1 MKKFKRLLAGL
12 LAAMLLAVT
21 VAPTAALAAD
31 TAASAPAS
39 SVTVTPGPSASEEP
53 ADKPEPSESPA
64 PSKEPEE
71 SPAPSATPEGSP
83 SPTETPEQT
92 PAPSAE
98 PEGTPGPGAT
108 PEPSE
113 SPAPSEEPEETP
125 EPGEEPAPTEAP
137 APTEPVEIVE
147 MTGVL
152 EAQVG
157 DTVTFSVKTSR
168 EEGVSYQWQRLYTP
182 PVEEPEAIYPYG
194 EGESTDYYF
203 PIEGMTEAE
212 VLAEN
217 PDAVWPGIEIYY
229 AELEKL
235 AQTPRR
241 MSAGSALPEIHIE
254 NGTHNYVL
262 EPEEDEAAPETGR
275 WEAIAG
281 ETAADFE
288 HTVTQEDEYTSYR
301 CVVTVEQ
308 PEETPAL
315 TEEPAPT
322 AAPEQKEEAQ
332 PEEEA
337 APAEEEPE
345 AAEEEP
351 EAAEEA
357 EPEQAEPA
365 RLVSDSMYVELP
377 QPAAQAQR
385 FAAPAP
391 KAAPAVAL
399 SEDGQW
405 LTGMTS
411 DMEYITA
418 ETYAAQGGEAA
429 GNAWWTRL
437 SGGARADGT
446 KYVVTTLTDGKME
459 VLSAWYGR
467 TVYVRYQ
474 GQSGMGT
481 AIEIPAYTDP
491 SCQSG
496 QSFLY
501 KKAIKVFNAWVA
513 DTGASFYATYLQV
526 AVPNG
531 NTPDG
536 GHITIDRATIDSFNR
551 QPKNYLTNA
560 EGDYIYDAV
569 IIGAATNDEP
579 DLSGA
584 AAWVLADYID
594 QGYGF
599 LIGHDM
605 IYGYGGVAADPDYTP
620 DPNST
625 VTPYYKLNTLENGHY
640 NMAWLM
646 GRNEH
651 YSAADPYSAAS
662 MILCGGDYRDKSTLY
677 GDNSGRSLL
686 EIRKSGDGDPLTSW
700 AARTPTNYPYSAGS
714 TPFSV
719 GGQIVGTP
727 THSNQQVAYGTIWV
741 NYASNGLT
749 SMGAGR
755 LITDTKADGLVGT
768 NNFYLTTNGNL
779 AMSQIGHTKGNKDI
793 VRIDECYIL
802 ANTLFYISQRQQCQV
817 CQSQQSDNSTIH
829 IVKKIRTAEELANL
843 ANPDLWFTYP
853 LDGCYMLVNDI
864 QLPADWQPIEGF
876 DGHFDADGHSV
887 TFSADLPEEN
897 RRVFASTGDGWALGE
912 DKAQGV
918 DAVYDGD
925 AKTTGVARVVG
936 YLSALLGDA
945 DSWQGYR
952 VEIDGTDG
960 VTYSCIT
967 NRDGKYVISNL
978 PVTGVMEAHVYDAA
992 GRELTELGTLAV
1004 TIPDGSGMV
1013 TPEGRSQDFWLS
1025 AETTAIYPLE
1035 YTALPPQPVTRW
1047 VGQSGD
1053 FTATI
1058 LTSEAYP
1065 EDKIV
1070 WQYNDGSGWKDLE
1083 GSGVE
1088 YSVEYLGQVDTGD
1101 AMTTG
1106 TQTRLV
1112 LENLPLSLDGVEVRI
1127 RYEGNR
1133 VKEMASGS
1141 AAATV
1146 RKPELSLTM
1155 TGGQTV
1161 YVSPQAADGTKLDYA
1176 VPASTW
1182 PDLFGKEYPD
1192 GYKEK
1197 NNGNN
1202 QASYT
1207 SEILYLP
1214 ELDERSTPELTWY
1227 YRSGNNTVTETPFG
1241 SCRYNAQSGEW
1252 ETTLEYATLKRLHP
1266 ELQFTIETSQ
1276 PVPCTE
1282 DGTPDPEGEWRKI
1295 TSTLL
1300 VDGADTSMDVG
1311 NTHFFFRCAAENEYG
1326 SGKSLYRGK
1335 ANSPDADL
1343 TVSYTLDIL
1352 PNQGKAV
1359 YGNGQ
1364 AAWTFPDLEVIAP
1377 NGLRT
1382 AILTFFEPGHS
1393 TKNDIV
1399 VRGGNPYGIEI
1410 SYDANDYVIF
1420 KSASGDL
1427 IPQEDWQAF
1436 FREYISFVTFD
1447 PKDANVDDIS
1457 WYIAEEDEAEKFCLM
1472 LFDGTTNGWT
1482 GSGEKNAPIG
1492 TWPYGPSSWNGQ
1504 NETVSY
1510 KGLTGGAQLAATLT
1524 SSSSWKSP
1532 SYNWEGGTANYY
1544 NIRGWNMVLTK
1555 SFDAT
1560 AYTKLYLDAAVSS
1573 PSSNGITNAIAL
1585 ATNTGTV
1592 TISGP
1597 QGGRTPTT
1605 TNGLKMYDISAVAG
1619 TATLKLTSTAAT
1631 GYALQGHREP
1641 VNVNLI
1647 GVTETVKLIVN
1658 SAYALANN
1666 FERTD
1671 KSAIRYSEIYA
1682 NNAKIDAAVTLT
1694 PDPEKVYDGQPS
1706 KAVLTVTAGSEAQK
1720 AEIMAGSVLVYSK
1733 DGQPVEECIDQG
1745 TYTATASFSAA
1756 VLEKYDLAGVDAQGN
1771 VTATI
1776 KINPRPLHLQGKY
1789 LDDPDDPANIKTYDG
1804 TTEATVANVKIS
1816 NIVPGDPVGLDK
1828 DRFAGVYATA
1838 NAGETLN
1845 PDGTVQED
1853 RYAKLTENPIT
1864 RTEDIRLVN
1873 DPEGN
1878 YYIASE
1884 DYSGAIYR
1892 RPISAFVGNFTS
1904 VYGEDPALDPQTAD
1918 EYSAAEGGD
1927 GYDLGISALVAGD
1940 TLTIN
1945 PARSGFVLPPV
1956 DAGSD
1961 AGVYEVGYEGL
1972 TEANYPV
1979 LSNYIVWYQP
1989 GTLTIGPRPLIISAG
2004 EYTKVY
2010 GDPMPEFEPVYDG
2023 LAAGDTPE
2031 DLAGEPVFACDAG
2044 EKSPVGSYEVTVSG
2058 ITCPENGNG
2067 AYNYTIYFRP
2077 GTLEI
2082 TRRPIIITPDGP
2094 GTEPEDPVEVD
2105 QVANVTVEKSV
2116 DKDVLAVGESA
2127 AYTILVTNT
2136 GTVELTNL
2144 PVQDSHD
2151 GAGAISAAGG
2161 QGYTYDGDGTFTIQ
2175 RLPVGKSVAIT
2186 YTYTAV
2192 EADAG
2197 KTLTNV
2203 AVAKVPGANP
2213 EDPDNPGQGIDP
2225 EKPIDPDKEVPSEPV
2240 EVPVDPDKEPEP
2252 APQPETG
2259 RSIKLTKTPDLAFAK
2274 PGDTITYTVVVTND
2288 GAEDLADVT
2297 VRDKPTNFAGEPQP
2311 VPGAGYTVAAD
2322 GSCSIGSLPVGASVT
2337 LSYTYQVQEA
2347 DAGRNLRNVMIG
2359 TIPGTNPPD
2368 PADPDNGV
2376 DPEKPIDPDKDVPSN
2391 EAVVPVDP
2399 AGGVAADPQWKVY
2412 GDEDPELTYTLP
2424 EELVNPEDIWGELER
2439 VPGEEVG
2446 SYVILQGTLTSENYD
2461 ITYIPN
2467 YLVIV
2472 PAPLTIRADDKARP
2486 YGQENPPLTVSY
2498 SGFKFD
2504 DGPEDLDGELSVGC
2518 PADAASEPGRYPIT
2532 ASGLFSR
2539 NYTITWLP
2547 GTLTV
2552 WDRLVGV
2559 IEVDRPGSDAVY
2571 GPGEVWKEYPQ
2582 TGDELMERTWA
2593 ADDADAAPLL
2603 VLQDGQLYLRKSQ
2616 QEVKTEAR
2624 TEKKVYENLTE
2635 REVPASLQIE
2645 ENGQLLELPLEI
2657 AAFDDTPGKLTAQGT
2672 IDHGYLTAEPAAP
2685 AEKDIT
2691 YTDPDTGLAQTI
2703 RGRLTA
2709 TEQTEPW
2716 AWRQVELPIRYYGD
2730 ESYEIFQLDDT
2741 YIPYDTDAPYWH
2753 GTDELVLDH
2762 LALDRD
2768 SYRLIGS
2775 EWTSGWVLD
2784 EDGRAVR
2791 HGVLY
2796 AEVWCAKWVST
2807 YEAQTDIP
2815 LYRATA
2821 VYSLTGDELIV
2832 AQYAPLPLAVV
2843 VAMASVGVLL
2853 LAGLVIVILLLF
2865 AHRKKKGE
2873 EDNAGYN
2880 PLDQG

>member
-53 ADKPEPSESPA
+53 AEGP
-64 PSKEPEE
+64 EPEE

-83 SPTETPEQT
+83 APTETPEQT

-98 PEGTPGPGAT
+98 PEGTPAPSAT

-125 EPGEEPAPTEAP
+125 EPGEEPAPTETPAP
-137 APTEPVEIVE
+137 AETVEIVE

-157 DTVTFSVKTSR
+157 DTVTFSVKTSG

-262 EPEEDEAAPETGR
+262 EPEEDETAPDVGT
-275 WEAIAG
+275 WEPIAG
-281 ETAADFE
+281 ETASTYVHE
-288 HTVTQEDEYTSYR
+288 VTEDDQFSSYR

-308 PEETPAL
+308 PEETPAP
-315 TEEPAPT
+315 TEEPAPA
-322 AAPEQKEEAQ
+322 AAPEQKEEAQAAEQ

-337 APAEEEPE
+337 APAEEETE
-345 AAEEEP
+345 TAEEEP

-357 EPEQAEPA
+357 EPEQAEPT
-365 RLVSDSMYVELP
+365 RLISDSMYVELP

-385 FAAPAP
+385 YAAPAP

-405 LTGMTS
+405 LTGVTS

-429 GNAWWTRL
+429 GNAWWTKL
-437 SGGARADGT
+437 NGGARADGS
-446 KYVVTTLTDGKME
+446 KYSPTGLTDGKME

-491 SCQSG
+491 SYQSG

-501 KKAIKVFNAWVA
+501 KNAIKVLNAWVP
-513 DTGASFYATYLQV
+513 DTGGSFYSAYLNV
-526 AVPNG
+526 VLPG
-531 NTPDG
+531 GDTPHG
-536 GHITIDRATIDSFNR
+536 GHITIDTIPITTFNSNS
-551 QPKNYLTNA
+551 KAMLTNA

-605 IYGYGGVAADPDYTP
+605 IYGYGGVAADPDYVP
-620 DPNST
+620 DPTST

-651 YSAADPYSAAS
+651 YSVADPYSAAS

-677 GDNSGRSLL
+677 GDNSGVSLL
-686 EIRKSGDGDPLTSW
+686 EIRKSGDGDPLTSF
-700 AARTPTNYPYSAGS
+700 AARTPTNYPYSAGFDG
-714 TPFSV
+714 TPYNV
-719 GGQIVGTP
+719 GDQIVGTP
-727 THSNQQVAYGTIWV
+727 THTNQQIAYGTIWID
-741 NYASNGLT
+741 YASNGLT

-755 LITDTKADGLVGT
+755 LIVDTKADGLVGT

-793 VRIDECYIL
+793 VKIDECYIL

-817 CQSQQSDNSTIH
+817 CQSRQGGNDTIE
-829 IVKKIRTAEELANL
+829 IVRKIRSAEELANL

-864 QLPADWQPIEGF
+864 TLPADWQPIEGF
-876 DGHFDADGHSV
+876 DGHFDADGHSIR
-887 TFSADLPEEN
+887 FAADLPEEN
-897 RRVFASTGDGWALGE
+897 RRVFAAAGDGWNLGE
-912 DKAQGV
+912 DKTQGI

-925 AKTTGVARVVG
+925 TKTTGVARVVG

-960 VTYSCIT
+960 VTYSCTT

-978 PVTGVMEAHVYDAA
+978 PVTGVMEAHVYDVA

-1214 ELDERSTPELTWY
+1214 ELDERSTPALTWY

-1241 SCRYNAQSGEW
+1241 SCRYNAQNGEW

-1266 ELQFTIETSQ
+1266 ELQFTVTTSQ
-1276 PVPCTE
+1276 PVLCTE

-1311 NTHFFFRCAAENEYG
+1311 NTHFFFRCVAENEYG
-1326 SGKSLYRGK
+1326 SGKSLYTGK

-1682 NNAKIDAAVTLT
+1682 NNAKIDATVTLT

-1733 DGQPVEECIDQG
+1733 DGQPAEECIDQG

-1756 VLEKYDLAGVDAQGN
+1756 VLEKYDLSGVDAQGN
-1771 VTATI
+1771 VSTTI
-1776 KINPRPLHLQGKY
+1776 KITPRPLYLQGKY
-1789 LDDPDDPANIKTYDG
+1789 LDDPANPANIKTYDG
-1804 TTEATVANVKIS
+1804 TTEATISNIKIS
-1816 NIVPGDPVGLDK
+1816 NIVPGDKVTVDK
-1828 DRFAGVYATA
+1828 ARYAGVYSTA

-1845 PDGTVQED
+1845 PDGTVQDD
-1853 RYAKLTENPIT
+1853 RYTKLAENPIT
-1864 RTEDIRLVN
+1864 RTEEIRLIN

-1878 YYIASE
+1878 YFVAAE
-1884 DYSGAIYR
+1884 EYSGAIYR
-1892 RPISAFVGNFTS
+1892 RPISAFVGNFSS
-1904 VYGEDPALDPQTAD
+1904 VYGDEPTLDPKTA
-1918 EYSAAEGGD
+1918 ETYSAAEGGD
-1927 GYDLGISALVAGD
+1927 EFDLGISALVASD
-1940 TLTIN
+1940 TLTID
-1945 PARSGFVLPPV
+1945 PAKSGFVLPKV
-1956 DAGSD
+1956 DASSN

-2010 GDPMPEFEPVYDG
+2010 GDPLPDFEPVYDG
-2023 LAAGDTPE
+2023 LAAGDTPA
-2031 DLAGEPVFACDAG
+2031 DLEGEPIFECSADD
-2044 EKSPVGSYEVTVSG
+2044 KSPVGSYEVTVSG
-2058 ITCPENGNG
+2058 LTCPENENG
-2067 AYNYTIYFRP
+2067 AYNYTIYYRP

-2082 TRRPIIITPDGP
+2082 TKRPIIITPDP
-2094 GTEPEDPVEVD
+2094 GEEPEEPVVVDP
-2105 QVANVTVEKSV
+2105 VANVTVEKRV
-2116 DKDVLAVGESA
+2116 DKDVLAVGETA
-2127 AYTILVTNT
+2127 TYTIVVTNT

-2144 PVQDSHD
+2144 PVEDNHD
-2151 GAGAISAAGG
+2151 GAGEISAAAGH
-2161 QGYTYDGDGTFTIQ
+2161 GYTYDGDGTFTVV
-2175 RLPVGKSVAIT
+2175 RLPAGKSVTIT
-2186 YTYTAV
+2186 YTYTALD
-2192 EADAG
+2192 ADAG
-2197 KTLTNV
+2197 KTLTNI
-2203 AVAKVPGANP
+2203 AVAKVPGTNP
-2213 EDPDNPGQGIDP
+2213 EDPNFPGQGIDP
-2225 EKPIDPDKEVPSEPV
+2225 DKPIDPDKEVPSEPV

-2252 APQPETG
+2252 TPQPEDG

-2288 GAEDLADVT
+2288 GDEDLTNVV
-2297 VRDKPTNFAGEPQP
+2297 VRDKPQNFAGELEA
-2311 VPGAGYTVAAD
+2311 VPGTGYTVANGVCTID
-2322 GSCSIGSLPVGASVT
+2322 SLPVGGSVT
-2337 LSYTYQVQEA
+2337 LFFTYLVQEA
-2347 DAGRNLRNVMIG
+2347 DAGRNLRNVVIG

-2368 PADPDNGV
+2368 PADPDNGI
-2376 DPEKPIDPDKDVPSN
+2376 DPEKPLDPDKDVPSN
-2391 EAVVPVDP
+2391 EAIVPVDP

-2424 EELVNPEDIWGELER
+2424 EELVNPGDIWGELER

-2446 SYVILQGTLTSENYD
+2446 SYIIMQGTLQSENYD

-2472 PAPLTIRADDKARP
+2472 PAPLVICAEDKERP
-2486 YGQENPPLTVSY
+2486 YGEPNPDFTVVY

-2504 DGPEDLDGELSVGC
+2504 DGPEVLTGELSFGC
-2518 PADAASEPGRYPIT
+2518 PADKESDPGKYPIT
-2532 ASGLFSR
+2532 AWGLSNR
-2539 NYTITWLP
+2539 NYSITWLP
-2547 GTLTV
+2547 GVLTIK
-2552 WDRLVGV
+2552 DRLIGV
-2559 IEVDRPGSDAVY
+2559 IEVERPSSSSSFGTGGID
-2571 GPGEVWKEYPQ
+2571 KEYPQ
-2582 TGDELMERTWA
+2582 TGDGDGTVVKTWA
-2593 ADDADAAPLL
+2593 ADADDAAPLL
-2603 VLQDGQLYLRKSQ
+2603 VQEDGQLYLRKSTK
-2616 QEVKTEAR
+2616 EVELSEETVTE
-2624 TEKKVYENLTE
+2624 EKAYDDLTE
-2635 REVPASLQIE
+2635 QAVPESITVTRDGVELEMQLASVDYA
-2645 ENGQLLELPLEI
+2645 P
-2657 AAFDDTPGKLTAQGT
+2657 TPGTLTAEGT
-2672 IDHGYLTAEPAAP
+2672 LDHGYLIDAP
-2685 AEKDIT
+2685 SAPEAKDIT
-2691 YTDPDTGLAQTI
+2691 FTDPDTGLTQTV
-2703 RGRLTA
+2703 RGQLVS
-2709 TEQTEPW
+2709 TEQTEPF
-2716 AWRQVELPIRYYGD
+2716 AWRAVEFPIRYYGD

-2741 YIPYDTDAPYWH
+2741 YIAYDTAAPQWQGLDA
-2753 GTDELVLDH
+2753 LVLEH
-2762 LALDRD
+2762 VELPAEN
-2768 SYRLIGS
+2768 YRLTGS

-2796 AEVWCAKWVST
+2796 GEMYAARWVST
-2807 YEAQTDIP
+2807 YTAETEIP
-2815 LYRATA
+2815 LYSATA
-2821 VYSLTGDELIV
+2821 IYTAAIESGVLIV
-2832 AQYAPLPLAVV
+2832 ADYAPISMVTVLVV
-2843 VAMASVGVLL
+2843 ASVGVLL
-2853 LAGLVIVILLLF
+2853 LALAVIVFLLLLK
-2865 AHRKKKGE
+2865 RKRKGE
-2873 EDNAGYN
+2873 EDNGEHN
-2880 PLDQG
+2880 PVYQG

>member
-1 MKKFKRLLAGL
+1 MKRARRLLAGL
-12 LAAMLLAVT
+12 LAAMLLT
-21 VAPTAALAAD
+21 TILAPTALA
-31 TAASAPAS
+31 TSNGTS
-39 SVTVTPGPSASEEP
+39 ISM
-53 ADKPEPSESPA
+53 
-64 PSKEPEE
+64 
-71 SPAPSATPEGSP
+71 
-83 SPTETPEQT
+83 PT
-92 PAPSAE
+92 
-98 PEGTPGPGAT
+98 
-108 PEPSE
+108 
-113 SPAPSEEPEETP
+113 EEPEPT
-125 EPGEEPAPTEAP
+125 EEPAPTEEPEPTQEPNASPEPEASASP
-137 APTEPVEIVE
+137 APTETPEASAAPEPSASPEPEETPAPTETPEPTETPVPTEEPEPTGTPTPTEEPASVEIVE
-147 MTGVL
+147 MTGVV
-152 EAQVG
+152 EAEVG
-157 DTVTFSVKTSR
+157 DTVTFSVETNSEK
-168 EEGVSYQWQRLYTP
+168 GVRYQWQRLYTP
-182 PVEEPEAIYPYG
+182 PVEEPEALYPYG

-212 VLAEN
+212 VLAQN

-235 AQTPRR
+235 AQTPGL
-241 MSAGSALPEIHIE
+241 MSRSSAQPEIHIE

-262 EPEEDEAAPETGR
+262 EPEEDETAPDVGE
-275 WEAIAG
+275 WEPIAG
-281 ETAADFE
+281 ETASTYE
-288 HTVTQEDEYTSYR
+288 HTVTEEDEYASYR
-301 CVVTVEQ
+301 CVVTVEPQ
-308 PEETPAL
+308 EAAPEETPTP
-315 TEEPAPT
+315 TETPEAT

-332 PEEEA
+332 
-337 APAEEEPE
+337 
-345 AAEEEP
+345 AAEQP
-351 EAAEEA
+351 ETVE
-357 EPEQAEPA
+357 
-365 RLVSDSMYVELP
+365 LISDSMYVQLP
-377 QPAAQAQR
+377 AQGGQVQL

-405 LTGMTS
+405 LTGVTS

-429 GNAWWTRL
+429 NNAWWTKL

-446 KYVVTTLTDGKME
+446 KYSATPLTDGKME

-474 GQSGMGT
+474 GQSGQGT

-491 SCQSG
+491 SYQSG

-501 KKAIKVFNAWVA
+501 KKAIKVFNAWVP
-513 DTGASFYATYLQV
+513 DTGASFYATYLHT
-526 AVPNG
+526 AIPNG

-536 GHITIDRATIDSFNR
+536 GHITVVHYPIDTFNKVPR
-551 QPKNYLTNA
+551 SYLTNA

-584 AAWVLADYID
+584 AAWALADYID

-605 IYGYGGVAADPDYTP
+605 IYGYGGVAADPDYVP

-677 GDNSGRSLL
+677 GDNSGTSLL
-686 EIRKSGDGDPLTSW
+686 EIRKSGEGDPLTSF
-700 AARTPTNYPYSAGS
+700 AARTPTNYPYSAGYDGVPY
-714 TPFSV
+714 TV
-719 GGQIVGTP
+719 GDQVVGTP
-727 THSNQQVAYGTIWV
+727 THTNQQVAYGTIWI

-755 LITDTKADGLVGT
+755 LIVDTKADGLVGT

-779 AMSQIGHTKGNKDI
+779 AMSQIGHTRGNKDI
-793 VRIDECYIL
+793 VKIDECYIL

-817 CQSQQSDNSTIH
+817 CQSQQGGNDNIE
-829 IVKKIRTAEELANL
+829 IVRKIRSAEELANL

-864 QLPADWQPIEGF
+864 KLPADWQPIEGF
-876 DGHFDADGHSV
+876 NGHFDADGHNI
-887 TFSADLPEEN
+887 TFSSDLPEEN
-897 RRVFASTGDGWALGE
+897 RRVFASTGDGWNLGE
-912 DKAQGV
+912 DKTQGI
-918 DAVYDGD
+918 DEVYDGD
-925 AKTTGVARVVG
+925 TKTTGVARVVG

-1214 ELDERSTPELTWY
+1214 ELDERSTPALTWY

-1241 SCRYNAQSGEW
+1241 SCRYNAQNGEW

-1266 ELQFTIETSQ
+1266 ELQFTVTTSQ
-1276 PVPCTE
+1276 PVLCTE

-1311 NTHFFFRCAAENEYG
+1311 NTHFFFRCVAENEYG
-1326 SGKSLYRGK
+1326 SGKSLYTGK

-1585 ATNTGTV
+1585 ATNIGTV

-1682 NNAKIDAAVTLT
+1682 NNAKIDATVTLT

-1733 DGQPVEECIDQG
+1733 DGQPAEECIDQG

-1756 VLEKYDLAGVDAQGN
+1756 VLEKYDLSGVDAQGN
-1771 VTATI
+1771 VSTTI
-1776 KINPRPLHLQGKY
+1776 KITPRPLYLQGKY
-1789 LDDPDDPANIKTYDG
+1789 LDDPANPANIKTYDG
-1804 TTEATVANVKIS
+1804 TTEATISNIKIS
-1816 NIVPGDPVGLDK
+1816 NIVPGDKVTVDK
-1828 DRFAGVYATA
+1828 ARYAGVYSTA

-1845 PDGTVQED
+1845 PDGTVQDD
-1853 RYAKLTENPIT
+1853 RYTKLAENPIT
-1864 RTEDIRLVN
+1864 RTEEIRLIN

-1878 YYIASE
+1878 YFVAAE
-1884 DYSGAIYR
+1884 EYSGAIYR
-1892 RPISAFVGNFTS
+1892 RPISAFVGNFSS
-1904 VYGEDPALDPQTAD
+1904 VYGDEPTLDPKTA
-1918 EYSAAEGGD
+1918 ETYSAAEGGD
-1927 GYDLGISALVAGD
+1927 EFDLGISALVASD
-1940 TLTIN
+1940 TLTID
-1945 PARSGFVLPPV
+1945 PAKSGFVLPKV
-1956 DAGSD
+1956 DASSN

-2010 GDPMPEFEPVYDG
+2010 GDPLPDFEPVYDG
-2023 LAAGDTPE
+2023 LAAGDTPA
-2031 DLAGEPVFACDAG
+2031 DLEGEPIFECSADD
-2044 EKSPVGSYEVTVSG
+2044 KSPVGSYEVTVSG
-2058 ITCPENGNG
+2058 LTCPENENG
-2067 AYNYTIYFRP
+2067 AYNYTIYYRP

-2082 TRRPIIITPDGP
+2082 TKRPIIITPDP
-2094 GTEPEDPVEVD
+2094 GEEPEEPVVVDP
-2105 QVANVTVEKSV
+2105 VANVTVEKRV
-2116 DKDVLAVGESA
+2116 DKDVLAVGETA
-2127 AYTILVTNT
+2127 TYTIVVTNT

-2144 PVQDSHD
+2144 PVEDNHD
-2151 GAGAISAAGG
+2151 GAGEISAAAGH
-2161 QGYTYDGDGTFTIQ
+2161 GYTYDGDGTFTVV
-2175 RLPVGKSVAIT
+2175 RLPAGKSVTIT
-2186 YTYTAV
+2186 YTYTALD
-2192 EADAG
+2192 ADAG
-2197 KTLTNV
+2197 KTLTNI
-2203 AVAKVPGANP
+2203 AVAKVPGTNP
-2213 EDPDNPGQGIDP
+2213 EDPNFPGQGIDP
-2225 EKPIDPDKEVPSEPV
+2225 DKPIDPDKEVPSEPV

-2252 APQPETG
+2252 TPQPEDG

-2288 GAEDLADVT
+2288 GDEDLTNVV
-2297 VRDKPTNFAGEPQP
+2297 VRDKPQNFAGELEA
-2311 VPGAGYTVAAD
+2311 VPGTGYTVANGVCTID
-2322 GSCSIGSLPVGASVT
+2322 SLPVGGSVT
-2337 LSYTYQVQEA
+2337 LFFTYLVQEA
-2347 DAGRNLRNVMIG
+2347 DAGRNLRNVVIG

-2368 PADPDNGV
+2368 PADPDNGI
-2376 DPEKPIDPDKDVPSN
+2376 DPEKPLDPDKDVPSN
-2391 EAVVPVDP
+2391 EAIVPVDP

-2424 EELVNPEDIWGELER
+2424 EELVNPGDIWGELER

-2446 SYVILQGTLTSENYD
+2446 SYIIMQGTLQSENYD

-2472 PAPLTIRADDKARP
+2472 PAPLVICAEDKERP
-2486 YGQENPPLTVSY
+2486 YGEPNPDFTVVY

-2504 DGPEDLDGELSVGC
+2504 DGPEVLTGELSFGC
-2518 PADAASEPGRYPIT
+2518 PADKESDPGKYPIT
-2532 ASGLFSR
+2532 AWGLSNR
-2539 NYTITWLP
+2539 NYSITWLP
-2547 GTLTV
+2547 GVLTIK
-2552 WDRLVGV
+2552 DRLIGV
-2559 IEVDRPGSDAVY
+2559 IEVERPSSSSSFGTGGID
-2571 GPGEVWKEYPQ
+2571 KEYPQ
-2582 TGDELMERTWA
+2582 TGDGDGTVVKTWA
-2593 ADDADAAPLL
+2593 ADADDAAPLL
-2603 VLQDGQLYLRKSQ
+2603 VQEDGQLYLRKSTK
-2616 QEVKTEAR
+2616 EVELSEETVTE
-2624 TEKKVYENLTE
+2624 EKAYDDLTE
-2635 REVPASLQIE
+2635 QAVPESITVTRDGVELEMQLASVDYA
-2645 ENGQLLELPLEI
+2645 P
-2657 AAFDDTPGKLTAQGT
+2657 TPGTLTAEGT
-2672 IDHGYLTAEPAAP
+2672 LDHGYLIDAP
-2685 AEKDIT
+2685 SAPEAKDIT
-2691 YTDPDTGLAQTI
+2691 FTDPDTGLTQTV
-2703 RGRLTA
+2703 RGQLVS
-2709 TEQTEPW
+2709 TEQTEPF
-2716 AWRQVELPIRYYGD
+2716 AWRAVEFPIRYYGD

-2741 YIPYDTDAPYWH
+2741 YIAYDTAAPQWQGLDA
-2753 GTDELVLDH
+2753 LVLEH
-2762 LALDRD
+2762 VELPAEN
-2768 SYRLIGS
+2768 YRLTGS

-2796 AEVWCAKWVST
+2796 GEMYAARWVST
-2807 YEAQTDIP
+2807 YTAETEIP
-2815 LYRATA
+2815 LYSATA
-2821 VYSLTGDELIV
+2821 IYTAAIESGVLIV
-2832 AQYAPLPLAVV
+2832 ADYAPISMVTVLVV
-2843 VAMASVGVLL
+2843 ASVGVLL
-2853 LAGLVIVILLLF
+2853 LALAVIVFLLLLK
-2865 AHRKKKGE
+2865 RKRKGE
-2873 EDNAGYN
+2873 EDNGEHN
-2880 PLDQG
+2880 PVYQG

>member
-1 MKKFKRLLAGL
+1 MKRARRLLAGL
-12 LAAMLLAVT
+12 LAAMLLT
-21 VAPTAALAAD
+21 TILAPTALA
-31 TAASAPAS
+31 TSNGTS
-39 SVTVTPGPSASEEP
+39 ISM
-53 ADKPEPSESPA
+53 
-64 PSKEPEE
+64 
-71 SPAPSATPEGSP
+71 
-83 SPTETPEQT
+83 PT
-92 PAPSAE
+92 
-98 PEGTPGPGAT
+98 
-108 PEPSE
+108 
-113 SPAPSEEPEETP
+113 EEPEPT
-125 EPGEEPAPTEAP
+125 EEPAPTEEPEPTQEPNASPEPEASASP
-137 APTEPVEIVE
+137 APTETPEASAAPEPSASPEPEETPAPTETPEPTETPVPTEEPEPTGTPTPTEEPASVEIVE
-147 MTGVL
+147 MTGVV
-152 EAQVG
+152 EAEVG
-157 DTVTFSVKTSR
+157 DTVTFSVETNSEK
-168 EEGVSYQWQRLYTP
+168 GVRYQWQRLYTP
-182 PVEEPEAIYPYG
+182 PVEEPEALYPYG

-212 VLAEN
+212 VLAQN

-235 AQTPRR
+235 AQTPGL
-241 MSAGSALPEIHIE
+241 MSRSSAQPEIHIE

-262 EPEEDEAAPETGR
+262 EPEEDETAPDVGE
-275 WEAIAG
+275 WEPIAG
-281 ETAADFE
+281 ETASTYE
-288 HTVTQEDEYTSYR
+288 HTVTEEDEYASYR
-301 CVVTVEQ
+301 CVVTVEPQ
-308 PEETPAL
+308 EAAPEETPTP
-315 TEEPAPT
+315 TETPEAT

-332 PEEEA
+332 
-337 APAEEEPE
+337 
-345 AAEEEP
+345 AAEQP
-351 EAAEEA
+351 ETVE
-357 EPEQAEPA
+357 
-365 RLVSDSMYVELP
+365 LISDSMYVQLP
-377 QPAAQAQR
+377 AQGGQVQL

-405 LTGMTS
+405 LTGVTS

-429 GNAWWTRL
+429 NNAWWTKL

-446 KYVVTTLTDGKME
+446 KYSATPLTDGKME

-474 GQSGMGT
+474 GQSGQGT

-491 SCQSG
+491 SYQSG

-501 KKAIKVFNAWVA
+501 KKAIKVFNAWVP
-513 DTGASFYATYLQV
+513 DTGASFYATYLHT
-526 AVPNG
+526 AIPNG

-536 GHITIDRATIDSFNR
+536 GHITVVHYPIDTFNKVPR
-551 QPKNYLTNA
+551 SYLTNA

-605 IYGYGGVAADPDYTP
+605 IYGYGGVAADPDYVP

-651 YSAADPYSAAS
+651 YSVADPYSAAS
-662 MILCGGDYRDKSTLY
+662 MILCAGDYRDKSTLY
-677 GDNSGRSLL
+677 GDNSGVSLL
-686 EIRKSGDGDPLTSW
+686 EIRKSGDGDPLTSF
-700 AARTPTNYPYSAGS
+700 AARTPTNYPYSAGYDGV
-714 TPFSV
+714 PYNV
-719 GGQIVGTP
+719 GDQIVGTP
-727 THSNQQVAYGTIWV
+727 THTNQQIAYGTVWID
-741 NYASNGLT
+741 YASDGLT

-755 LITDTKADGLVGT
+755 LIVDTKADGLVGT

-779 AMSQIGHTKGNKDI
+779 AMSQIGHTRGNKDI
-793 VRIDECYIL
+793 VKIDECYIL

-817 CQSQQSDNSTIH
+817 CQSQQGGNDNIE
-829 IVKKIRTAEELANL
+829 IVRKIRSAEELANL

-853 LDGCYMLVNDI
+853 LDGCYMLTNDI

-1214 ELDERSTPELTWY
+1214 ELDERSTPALTWY

-1241 SCRYNAQSGEW
+1241 SCRYNAQNGEW

-1266 ELQFTIETSQ
+1266 ELQFTVTTSQ
-1276 PVPCTE
+1276 PVLCTE

-1311 NTHFFFRCAAENEYG
+1311 NTHFFFRCVAENEYG
-1326 SGKSLYRGK
+1326 SGKSLYTGK

-1682 NNAKIDAAVTLT
+1682 NNAKIDATVTLT

-1733 DGQPVEECIDQG
+1733 DGQPAEECIDQG

-1756 VLEKYDLAGVDAQGN
+1756 VLEKYDLSGVDAQGN
-1771 VTATI
+1771 VSTTI
-1776 KINPRPLHLQGKY
+1776 KITPRPLYLQGKY
-1789 LDDPDDPANIKTYDG
+1789 LDDPANPANIKTYDG
-1804 TTEATVANVKIS
+1804 TTEATISNIKIS
-1816 NIVPGDPVGLDK
+1816 NIVPGDKVTVDK
-1828 DRFAGVYATA
+1828 ARYAGVYSTA

-1845 PDGTVQED
+1845 PDGTVQDD
-1853 RYAKLTENPIT
+1853 RYTKLAENPIT
-1864 RTEDIRLVN
+1864 RTEEIRLIN

-1878 YYIASE
+1878 YFVAAE
-1884 DYSGAIYR
+1884 EYSGAIYR
-1892 RPISAFVGNFTS
+1892 RPISAFVGNFSS
-1904 VYGEDPALDPQTAD
+1904 VYGDEPTLDPKTA
-1918 EYSAAEGGD
+1918 ETYSAAEGGD
-1927 GYDLGISALVAGD
+1927 EFDLGISALVASD
-1940 TLTIN
+1940 TLTID
-1945 PARSGFVLPPV
+1945 PAKSGFVLPKV
-1956 DAGSD
+1956 DASSN

-2010 GDPMPEFEPVYDG
+2010 GDPLPDFEPVYDG
-2023 LAAGDTPE
+2023 LAAGDTPA
-2031 DLAGEPVFACDAG
+2031 DLEGEPIFECSADD
-2044 EKSPVGSYEVTVSG
+2044 KSPVGSYEVTVSG
-2058 ITCPENGNG
+2058 LTCPENENG
-2067 AYNYTIYFRP
+2067 AYNYTIYYRP

-2082 TRRPIIITPDGP
+2082 TKRPIIITPDP
-2094 GTEPEDPVEVD
+2094 GEEPEEPVVVDP
-2105 QVANVTVEKSV
+2105 VANVTVEKRV
-2116 DKDVLAVGESA
+2116 DKDVLAVGETA
-2127 AYTILVTNT
+2127 TYTIVVTNT

-2144 PVQDSHD
+2144 PVEDNHD
-2151 GAGAISAAGG
+2151 GAGEISAAAGH
-2161 QGYTYDGDGTFTIQ
+2161 GYTYDGDGTFTVV
-2175 RLPVGKSVAIT
+2175 RLPAGKSVTIT
-2186 YTYTAV
+2186 YTYTALD
-2192 EADAG
+2192 ADAG
-2197 KTLTNV
+2197 KTLTNI
-2203 AVAKVPGANP
+2203 AVAKVPGTNP
-2213 EDPDNPGQGIDP
+2213 EDPNFPGQGIDP
-2225 EKPIDPDKEVPSEPV
+2225 DKPIDPDKEVPSEPV

-2252 APQPETG
+2252 TPQPEDG

-2288 GAEDLADVT
+2288 GDEDLTNVV
-2297 VRDKPTNFAGEPQP
+2297 VRDKPQNFAGELEA
-2311 VPGAGYTVAAD
+2311 VPGTGYTVANGVCTID
-2322 GSCSIGSLPVGASVT
+2322 SLPVGGSVT
-2337 LSYTYQVQEA
+2337 LFFTYLVQEA
-2347 DAGRNLRNVMIG
+2347 DAGRNLRNVVIG

-2368 PADPDNGV
+2368 PADPDNGI
-2376 DPEKPIDPDKDVPSN
+2376 DPEKPLDPDKDVPSN
-2391 EAVVPVDP
+2391 EAIVPVDP

-2424 EELVNPEDIWGELER
+2424 EELVNPGDIWGELER

-2446 SYVILQGTLTSENYD
+2446 SYIIMQGTLQSENYD

-2472 PAPLTIRADDKARP
+2472 PAPLVICAEDKERP
-2486 YGQENPPLTVSY
+2486 YGEPNPDFTVVY

-2504 DGPEDLDGELSVGC
+2504 DGPEVLTGELSFGC
-2518 PADAASEPGRYPIT
+2518 PADKESDPGKYPIT
-2532 ASGLFSR
+2532 AWGLSNR
-2539 NYTITWLP
+2539 NYSITWLP
-2547 GTLTV
+2547 GVLTIK
-2552 WDRLVGV
+2552 DRLIGV
-2559 IEVDRPGSDAVY
+2559 IEVERPSSSSSFGTGGID
-2571 GPGEVWKEYPQ
+2571 KEYPQ
-2582 TGDELMERTWA
+2582 TGDGDGTVVKTWA
-2593 ADDADAAPLL
+2593 ADADDAAPLL
-2603 VLQDGQLYLRKSQ
+2603 VQEDGQLYLRKSTK
-2616 QEVKTEAR
+2616 EVELSEETVTE
-2624 TEKKVYENLTE
+2624 EKAYDDLTE
-2635 REVPASLQIE
+2635 QAVPESITVTRDGVELEMQLASVDYA
-2645 ENGQLLELPLEI
+2645 P
-2657 AAFDDTPGKLTAQGT
+2657 TPGTLTAEGT
-2672 IDHGYLTAEPAAP
+2672 LDHGYLIDAP
-2685 AEKDIT
+2685 SAPEAKDIT
-2691 YTDPDTGLAQTI
+2691 FTDPDTGLTQTV
-2703 RGRLTA
+2703 RGQLVS
-2709 TEQTEPW
+2709 TEQTEPF
-2716 AWRQVELPIRYYGD
+2716 AWRAVEFPIRYYGD

-2741 YIPYDTDAPYWH
+2741 YIAYDTAAPQWQGLDA
-2753 GTDELVLDH
+2753 LVLEH
-2762 LALDRD
+2762 VELPAEN
-2768 SYRLIGS
+2768 YRLTGS

-2796 AEVWCAKWVST
+2796 GEMYAARWVST
-2807 YEAQTDIP
+2807 YTAETEIP
-2815 LYRATA
+2815 LYSATA
-2821 VYSLTGDELIV
+2821 IYTAAIESGVLIV
-2832 AQYAPLPLAVV
+2832 ADYAPISMVTVLVV
-2843 VAMASVGVLL
+2843 ASVGVLL
-2853 LAGLVIVILLLF
+2853 LALAVIVFLLLLK
-2865 AHRKKKGE
+2865 RKRKGE
-2873 EDNAGYN
+2873 EDNGEHN
-2880 PLDQG
+2880 PVYQG

>member
-1 MKKFKRLLAGL
+1 MKRARRLLAGL
-12 LAAMLLAVT
+12 LAAMLLT
-21 VAPTAALAAD
+21 TILAPTALA
-31 TAASAPAS
+31 TSNGTS
-39 SVTVTPGPSASEEP
+39 ISM
-53 ADKPEPSESPA
+53 
-64 PSKEPEE
+64 
-71 SPAPSATPEGSP
+71 
-83 SPTETPEQT
+83 PT
-92 PAPSAE
+92 
-98 PEGTPGPGAT
+98 
-108 PEPSE
+108 
-113 SPAPSEEPEETP
+113 EEPEPT
-125 EPGEEPAPTEAP
+125 EEPAPTEEPEPTQEPNASPEPEASASP
-137 APTEPVEIVE
+137 APTETPEASAAPEPSASPEPEETPAPTETPEPTETPVPTEEPEPTGTPTPTEEPASVEIVE
-147 MTGVL
+147 MTGVV
-152 EAQVG
+152 EAEVG
-157 DTVTFSVKTSR
+157 DTVTFSVETNSEK
-168 EEGVSYQWQRLYTP
+168 GVRYQWQRLYTP
-182 PVEEPEAIYPYG
+182 PVEEPEALYPYG

-212 VLAEN
+212 VLAQN

-235 AQTPRR
+235 AQTPGL
-241 MSAGSALPEIHIE
+241 MSRSSAQPEIHIE

-262 EPEEDEAAPETGR
+262 EPEEDETAPDVGE
-275 WEAIAG
+275 WEPIAG
-281 ETAADFE
+281 ETASTYE
-288 HTVTQEDEYTSYR
+288 HTVTEEDEYASYR
-301 CVVTVEQ
+301 CVVTVEPQ
-308 PEETPAL
+308 EAAPEETPTP
-315 TEEPAPT
+315 TETPEAT

-332 PEEEA
+332 
-337 APAEEEPE
+337 
-345 AAEEEP
+345 AAEQP
-351 EAAEEA
+351 ETVE
-357 EPEQAEPA
+357 
-365 RLVSDSMYVELP
+365 LISDSMYVQLP
-377 QPAAQAQR
+377 AQGGQVQL

-405 LTGMTS
+405 LTGVTS

-429 GNAWWTRL
+429 NNAWWTKL

-446 KYVVTTLTDGKME
+446 KYSATPLTDGKME

-474 GQSGMGT
+474 GQSGQGT

-491 SCQSG
+491 SYQSG

-501 KKAIKVFNAWVA
+501 KKAIKVFNAWVP
-513 DTGASFYATYLQV
+513 DTGASFYATYLHT
-526 AVPNG
+526 AIPNG

-536 GHITIDRATIDSFNR
+536 GHITVVHYPIDTFNKVPR
-551 QPKNYLTNA
+551 SYLTNA

-605 IYGYGGVAADPDYTP
+605 IYGYGGVAADPDYVP

-651 YSAADPYSAAS
+651 YSVADPYSAAS
-662 MILCGGDYRDKSTLY
+662 MILCAGDYRDKSTLY
-677 GDNSGRSLL
+677 GDNSGVSLL
-686 EIRKSGDGDPLTSW
+686 EIRKSGDGDPLTSF
-700 AARTPTNYPYSAGS
+700 AARTPTNYPYSAGYDGV
-714 TPFSV
+714 PYNV
-719 GGQIVGTP
+719 GDQIVGTP
-727 THSNQQVAYGTIWV
+727 THTNQQIAYGTVWID
-741 NYASNGLT
+741 YASDGLT

-755 LITDTKADGLVGT
+755 LIVDTKADGLVGT

-779 AMSQIGHTKGNKDI
+779 AMSQIGHTRGNKDI
-793 VRIDECYIL
+793 VKIDECYIL

-817 CQSQQSDNSTIH
+817 CQSQQGGNDNIE
-829 IVKKIRTAEELANL
+829 IVRKIRSAEELANL

-853 LDGCYMLVNDI
+853 LDGCYMLTNDI

-1013 TPEGRSQDFWLS
+1013 TPEGRNQDFWLS

-1182 PDLFGKEYPD
+1182 PDLFCKEYPD
-1192 GYKEK
+1192 DYKEK

-1266 ELQFTIETSQ
+1266 ELQFTVTTSQ

-1311 NTHFFFRCAAENEYG
+1311 NTHFFFRCVAENEYG
-1326 SGKSLYRGK
+1326 SGKSLYTGK

-1399 VRGGNPYGIEI
+1399 VRGGNPYGIEV
-1410 SYDANDYVIF
+1410 SYDANDYVVF
-1420 KSASGDL
+1420 KSASGAL
-1427 IPQEDWQAF
+1427 LPEADWQAF
-1436 FREYISFVTFD
+1436 LREYVSFVTFD
-1447 PKDANVDDIS
+1447 PRDASVDDIS
-1457 WYIAEEDEAEKFCLM
+1457 WYIAEEDEADKFRLQ
-1472 LFDGTTNGWT
+1472 LYDGTTGGWIGSAEKYAPRPNWGNG
-1482 GSGEKNAPIG
+1482 
-1492 TWPYGPSSWNGQ
+1492 GPSTWGGGSNGY
-1504 NETVSY
+1504 NETVTY
-1510 KGLTGGAQLAATLT
+1510 QGLTGGGSLVATMT
-1524 SSSSWKSP
+1524 STSDYKAP
-1532 SYNWEGGTANYY
+1532 SWEGINYY
-1544 NIRGWNMVLTK
+1544 HVRGWNSALKTT
-1555 SFDAT
+1555 FDAT
-1560 AYTKLYLDAAVSS
+1560 NYTKLYLDAKIIGPADGGVTNS
-1573 PSSNGITNAIAL
+1573 ITL
-1585 ATNTGTV
+1585 QHDTGTLN
-1592 TISGP
+1592 IFAPASG
-1597 QGGRTPTT
+1597 QTPAT
-1605 TNGLKMYDISAVAG
+1605 TNGLKVYDISAVTG
-1619 TATLKLTSTAAT
+1619 LATLELRSGAYTT
-1631 GYALQGHREP
+1631 YALTGNRQMNSHL
-1641 VNVNLI
+1641 V
-1647 GVTETVKLIVN
+1647 GVTETVQLVVN
-1658 SAYALANN
+1658 SAYVVANN

-1706 KAVLTVTAGSEAQK
+1706 KAILTVLAENEAQQ

-1733 DGQPVEECIDQG
+1733 DGQPVEECINQG

-1756 VLEKYDLAGVDAQGN
+1756 VLEKYNLSGVDAQGN
-1771 VTATI
+1771 VTATL
-1776 KINPRPLHLQGKY
+1776 KITPRPLYLQGKY
-1789 LDDPDDPANIKTYDG
+1789 LDDPDNPANIKTYDG
-1804 TTEATVANVKIS
+1804 TTEATISNIKIS
-1816 NIVPGDPVGLDK
+1816 NIVPGDSVAVDK
-1828 DRFAGVYATA
+1828 THYAGVYSTA

-1845 PDGTVQED
+1845 ADGTVQDD
-1853 RYAKLTENPIT
+1853 RYTKLAENTIT
-1864 RTEDIRLVN
+1864 RTEEIRLIK

-1884 DYSGAIYR
+1884 EYSGAIYR
-1892 RPISAFVGNFTS
+1892 RPISAFVGNFSS
-1904 VYGEDPALDPQTAD
+1904 VYGEDPALDPKTAE

-1927 GYDLGISALVAGD
+1927 EFDLGISALVAND
-1940 TLTIN
+1940 TLTIDS
-1945 PARSGFVLPPV
+1945 AKSHFVLPQV
-1956 DAGSD
+1956 DASSD

-2004 EYTKVY
+2004 EYTKIY
-2010 GDPMPEFEPVYDG
+2010 GDPLPDFEPVYDG

-2031 DLAGEPVFACDAG
+2031 DLEGEPIFECGADV
-2044 EKSPVGSYEVTVSG
+2044 KSPVGSYEVTVSG
-2058 ITCPENGNG
+2058 LTCPENDNG
-2067 AYNYTIYFRP
+2067 AFNYTIYYRP

-2082 TRRPIIITPDGP
+2082 TKRPIIITPDP
-2094 GTEPEDPVEVD
+2094 GEEPEEPVVVDP
-2105 QVANVTVEKSV
+2105 VANVTVEKRV

-2127 AYTILVTNT
+2127 SYTILVTNT

-2197 KTLTNV
+2197 KTLTNI
-2203 AVAKVPGANP
+2203 AVAKVPGTNP

-2297 VRDKPTNFAGEPQP
+2297 VRDKPTNFAGEPQA

-2337 LSYTYQVQEA
+2337 LTYTYQVQEA

-2424 EELVNPEDIWGELER
+2424 EELVNPGDIWGELER

-2446 SYVILQGTLTSENYD
+2446 SYIIMQGTLQSENYD

-2518 PADAASEPGRYPIT
+2518 PADAASEPGEYPIT

-2582 TGDELMERTWA
+2582 TGDELMERAWA

-2603 VLQDGQLYLRKSQ
+2603 VLQDGRLYLRKSQ

-2753 GTDELVLDH
+2753 GTDELMLDH

-2796 AEVWCAKWVST
+2796 AEVWCAKWVSA

-2843 VAMASVGVLL
+2843 VAVASMGVLL

>member
-1 MKKFKRLLAGL
+1 MKHAKRLLAGV
-12 LAAMLLAVT
+12 LAALLLSTTLAPAVF
-21 VAPTAALAAD
+21 AAGDAVGG
-31 TAASAPAS
+31 AASSTAQSETQPQ
-39 SVTVTPGPSASEEP
+39 PSAS
-53 ADKPEPSESPA
+53 PA
-64 PSKEPEE
+64 PTEGPAG
-71 SPAPSATPEGSP
+71 SPAPSATPESSP
-83 SPTETPEQT
+83 ATTQEPNASPEPEASASPAPTETPEASAAPEPSASPELEET
-92 PAPSAE
+92 PAPT
-98 PEGTPGPGAT
+98 GTPVPT
-108 PEPSE
+108 
-113 SPAPSEEPEETP
+113 EEPEPTGTP
-125 EPGEEPAPTEAP
+125 TPTEEPAS
-137 APTEPVEIVE
+137 VEIVE
-147 MTGVL
+147 MTGVV
-152 EAQVG
+152 EAEVG
-157 DTVTFSVKTSR
+157 DTVTFSVQTNSEK
-168 EEGVSYQWQRLYTP
+168 GVRYQWQRLYTP
-182 PVEEPEAIYPYG
+182 PVEEPEALYPYG

-212 VLAEN
+212 VLAQN

-235 AQTPRR
+235 AQTPGL
-241 MSAGSALPEIHIE
+241 MSRSSAQPEIHIE

-262 EPEEDEAAPETGR
+262 GPETQENAPNVGE
-275 WEAIAG
+275 WEPIAG
-281 ETAADFE
+281 ETASAYE
-288 HTVTQEDEYTSYR
+288 HTVTEEDEYASYR
-301 CVVTVEQ
+301 CVVTVEPQ
-308 PEETPAL
+308 EAAPEEA
-315 TEEPAPT
+315 PAPTETPEAT

-332 PEEEA
+332 VAEEA
-337 APAEEEPE
+337 IPTNEKQEPDEEPE
-345 AAEEEP
+345 TVE
-351 EAAEEA
+351 
-357 EPEQAEPA
+357 
-365 RLVSDSMYVELP
+365 LISDSMYVQLSTVE
-377 QPAAQAQR
+377 PAAP
-385 FAAPAP
+385 FALFAEPTVNT
-391 KAAPAVAL
+391 APAVAL

-405 LTGMTS
+405 LTGVTS

-429 GNAWWTRL
+429 NNAWWTKL
-437 SGGARADGT
+437 SGSARADGT
-446 KYVVTTLTDGKME
+446 KYSATPLTDGKME

-474 GQSGMGT
+474 GQSGQGT

-491 SCQSG
+491 SYQSG

-501 KKAIKVFNAWVA
+501 KKAIKVFNAWVP
-513 DTGASFYATYLQV
+513 DTGASFYATYLHT
-526 AVPNG
+526 AIPNG

-536 GHITIDRATIDSFNR
+536 GHITVVHYPIDTFNKVPR
-551 QPKNYLTNA
+551 SYLTNA

-605 IYGYGGVAADPDYTP
+605 IYGYGGVAADPDYVP

-651 YSAADPYSAAS
+651 YSVADPYSAAS
-662 MILCGGDYRDKSTLY
+662 MILCAGDYRDKSTLY
-677 GDNSGRSLL
+677 GDNSGVSLL
-686 EIRKSGDGDPLTSW
+686 EIRKSGDGDPLTSF
-700 AARTPTNYPYSAGS
+700 AARTPTNYPYSAGYDGV
-714 TPFSV
+714 PYNV
-719 GGQIVGTP
+719 GDQIVGTP
-727 THSNQQVAYGTIWV
+727 THTNQQIAYGTVWID
-741 NYASNGLT
+741 YASDGLT

-755 LITDTKADGLVGT
+755 LIVDTKADGLVGT

-779 AMSQIGHTKGNKDI
+779 AMSQIGHTRGNKDI
-793 VRIDECYIL
+793 VKIDECYIL

-817 CQSQQSDNSTIH
+817 CQSQQGGNDNIE
-829 IVKKIRTAEELANL
+829 IVRKIRSAEELANL

-864 QLPADWQPIEGF
+864 KLPADWQPIEGF
-876 DGHFDADGHSV
+876 NGHFDADGHNI
-887 TFSADLPEEN
+887 TFSSDLPEEN
-897 RRVFASTGDGWALGE
+897 RRVFASTGDGWNLGE
-912 DKAQGV
+912 DKTQGI
-918 DAVYDGD
+918 DEVYDGD
-925 AKTTGVARVVG
+925 TKTTGVARVVG

-952 VEIDGTDG
+952 VEIDGTDD
-960 VTYSCIT
+960 VTYSCTT

-1035 YTALPPQPVTRW
+1035 YTALPPDPVTRW

-1058 LTSEAYP
+1058 LTREAYP

-1070 WQYNDGSGWKDLE
+1070 WQYNDGSGWKDLK
-1083 GSGVE
+1083 GSGIE

-1106 TQTRLV
+1106 TQTRLT

-1133 VKEMASGS
+1133 VKEMTSGS
-1141 AAATV
+1141 ATATV

-1161 YVSPQAADGTKLDYA
+1161 YVSSQTVDGATIDYA
-1176 VPASTW
+1176 VPASEW
-1182 PDLFGKEYPD
+1182 PALFGKEYPND
-1192 GYKEK
+1192 YKEK

-1202 QASYT
+1202 QAAYT

-1214 ELDERSTPELTWY
+1214 QLDERSTPALTWY

-1241 SCRYNAQSGEW
+1241 SCHYNAQSGEW

-1266 ELQFTIETSQ
+1266 ELQFTVTTSQ

-1311 NTHFFFRCAAENEYG
+1311 NTHFFFRCVAENEYG
-1326 SGKSLYRGK
+1326 SGKSLYTGK

-1352 PNQGKAV
+1352 PNQGKAI

-1364 AAWTFPDLEVIAP
+1364 ATWTFPDLEVIAS

-1472 LFDGTTNGWT
+1472 LFDGTTNGWV
-1482 GSGEKNAPIG
+1482 GVGEK
-1492 TWPYGPSSWNGQ
+1492 YGPRGNWDNGSPSSWGGGENSY
-1504 NETVSY
+1504 NDTVSY
-1510 KGLTGGAQLAATLT
+1510 KGLAASTDKITATLT
-1524 SSSSWKSP
+1524 SSSDQKGPTWNGS
-1532 SYNWEGGTANYY
+1532 NYY
-1544 NIRGWNMVLTK
+1544 HCRGYNLTLTK
-1555 SFDAT
+1555 TFDAT
-1560 AYTKLYLDAAVSS
+1560 AYSKLYINAEIMA
-1573 PSSNGITNAIAL
+1573 PSSNGITNSIL
-1585 ATNTGTV
+1585 LSHGTGTLNIV
-1592 TISGP
+1592 APTP
-1597 QGGRTPTT
+1597 GRTHATT
-1605 TNGLKMYDISAVAG
+1605 GGLKVYDISTVTG
-1619 TATLKLTSTAAT
+1619 TATLELRSYEAVH
-1631 GYALQGHREP
+1631 YALTG
-1641 VNVNLI
+1641 NLEKDSDLVGI
-1647 GVTETVKLIVN
+1647 TETMQPTVYV
-1658 SAYALANN
+1658 AYALANN

-1706 KAVLTVTAGSEAQK
+1706 KAVLTVTAGSEAQQ
-1720 AEIMAGSVLVYSK
+1720 AEILAGSVLVYSK

-1776 KINPRPLHLQGKY
+1776 KINPRPLTLRSKY
-1789 LDDPDDPANIKTYDG
+1789 LDDPANPANIKTYDG
-1804 TTEATVANVKIS
+1804 TTEATISNIKIG
-1816 NIVPGDPVGLDK
+1816 NIVPGDKVTVDK
-1828 DRFAGVYATA
+1828 ARYAGVYSTA

-1845 PDGTVQED
+1845 PDGTVQDD
-1853 RYAKLTENPIT
+1853 RYTKLAENPIT
-1864 RTEDIRLVN
+1864 RTEEIRLIN

-1878 YYIASE
+1878 YFVAAE
-1884 DYSGAIYR
+1884 EYSGAIYR
-1892 RPISAFVGNFTS
+1892 RPISAFVGNFSS
-1904 VYGEDPALDPQTAD
+1904 VYGDEPALDPKTA
-1918 EYSAAEGGD
+1918 ETYSAAEGGD
-1927 GYDLGISALVAGD
+1927 EFDLGISALVAND
-1940 TLTIN
+1940 TLTID
-1945 PARSGFVLPPV
+1945 PAKSGFVLPQV
-1956 DAGSD
+1956 DASSD

-1972 TEANYPV
+1972 TETNYPV

-2010 GDPMPEFEPVYDG
+2010 GDPLPDFEPVYDG
-2023 LAAGDTPE
+2023 LAAGDTPA
-2031 DLAGEPVFACDAG
+2031 DLDGEPIFECGADD
-2044 EKSPVGSYEVTVSG
+2044 KSPVGSYEVTVSG
-2058 ITCPENGNG
+2058 LTSPENENG
-2067 AYNYTIYFRP
+2067 AYNYTIYYRP

-2082 TRRPIIITPDGP
+2082 TKRPIIITPDP
-2094 GTEPEDPVEVD
+2094 GDEPADIDPV
-2105 QVANVTVEKSV
+2105 ASVTVEKRV
-2116 DKDVLAVGESA
+2116 DKDVLAVGETA
-2127 AYTILVTNT
+2127 TYTIVVTNT

-2144 PVQDSHD
+2144 PVEDNHD
-2151 GAGAISAAGG
+2151 GAGEISAAAG
-2161 QGYTYDGDGTFTIQ
+2161 QGYTYDGNGAFTIV
-2175 RLPVGKSVAIT
+2175 RLPAGKSVTIT
-2186 YTYTAV
+2186 YTYTALD
-2192 EADAG
+2192 ADAG
-2197 KTLTNV
+2197 KTLTNI

-2213 EDPDNPGQGIDP
+2213 EDPSNPGQGLDP

-2252 APQPETG
+2252 TPQPEDG

-2288 GAEDLADVT
+2288 GTEDLTNVV
-2297 VRDKPTNFAGEPQP
+2297 VRDKPQNFTGELEA
-2311 VPGAGYTVAAD
+2311 VPGTGYTVANGVCTID
-2322 GSCSIGSLPVGASVT
+2322 SLPVGGSVT
-2337 LSYTYQVQEA
+2337 LFFTYLVQEA
-2347 DAGRNLRNVMIG
+2347 DAGRNLRNVVIG

-2368 PADPDNGV
+2368 PADPDNGI
-2376 DPEKPIDPDKDVPSN
+2376 DPEKPLDPDKDVPSN
-2391 EAVVPVDP
+2391 EAIVPVDP

-2424 EELVNPEDIWGELER
+2424 EELVNPGDIWGELER

-2446 SYVILQGTLTSENYD
+2446 SYIIMQGTLQSDNYD

-2472 PAPLTIRADDKARP
+2472 PAPLTIKADDKGRP
-2486 YGQENPPLTVSY
+2486 AYTENPPFTVTY
-2498 SGFKFD
+2498 TGFKFD
-2504 DGPEDLDGELSVGC
+2504 DGPEDLEGELEIEC
-2518 PADAASEPGRYPIT
+2518 PADLESEPGEYPIT
-2532 ASGLFSR
+2532 ASGLTSR
-2539 NYTITWLP
+2539 NYDITWIP

-2552 WDRLVGV
+2552 WDFDDPPVVGV
-2559 IEVDRPGSDAVY
+2559 IEVDRPGDDASF
-2571 GPGEVWKEYPQ
+2571 GTGEIDKEYPQ
-2582 TGDELMERTWA
+2582 TGDGDGTVVKTWDAA
-2593 ADDADAAPLL
+2593 ADDAAPLL
-2603 VLQDGQLYLRKSQ
+2603 VLEDGQLYLRKSTK
-2616 QEVKTEAR
+2616 EVDLSEETATEERA
-2624 TEKKVYENLTE
+2624 YDNLTE
-2635 REVPASLQIE
+2635 QAVPESITVTRDGIMLEMQLASV
-2645 ENGQLLELPLEI
+2645 NYT
-2657 AAFDDTPGKLTAQGT
+2657 AAPGKLTAEGT
-2672 IDHGYLTAEPAAP
+2672 LDHGYLTDVPSAP
-2685 AEKDIT
+2685 ETKDIT
-2691 YTDPDTGLAQTI
+2691 FTDPETGLTQTVQ
-2703 RGRLTA
+2703 GQLVS
-2709 TEQTEPW
+2709 TEQTEPFD
-2716 AWRQVELPIRYYGD
+2716 WRPVEFPIRYYGD

-2741 YIPYDTDAPYWH
+2741 YIAYDTAAPQWQGLDA
-2753 GTDELVLDH
+2753 LVLEH
-2762 LALDRD
+2762 VELPAEN
-2768 SYRLIGS
+2768 YRLTGS

-2784 EDGRAVR
+2784 ENGRAVR

-2796 AEVWCAKWVST
+2796 GEMYAARWVST
-2807 YEAQTDIP
+2807 YTAETEIP
-2815 LYRATA
+2815 LYSATA
-2821 VYSLTGDELIV
+2821 IYTAAIESGALIV
-2832 AQYAPLPLAVV
+2832 ADYAPISMVTVLVV
-2843 VAMASVGVLL
+2843 ASVGVLL
-2853 LAGLVIVILLLF
+2853 LALAVIVFLLLLK
-2865 AHRKKKGE
+2865 RKRKGE
-2873 EDNAGYN
+2873 EDNGEHN
-2880 PLDQG
+2880 PVYQG

>member
-1 MKKFKRLLAGL
+1 MKHAKRLLAGV
-12 LAAMLLAVT
+12 LAALLLSTTLAPAVF
-21 VAPTAALAAD
+21 AAGDAVGG
-31 TAASAPAS
+31 AASSTAQSETQPQ
-39 SVTVTPGPSASEEP
+39 PSAS
-53 ADKPEPSESPA
+53 PA
-64 PSKEPEE
+64 PTEGPAG
-71 SPAPSATPEGSP
+71 SPAPSATPESSP
-83 SPTETPEQT
+83 ATTQEPNASPEPEASASPAPTETPE
-92 PAPSAE
+92 ASA
-98 PEGTPGPGAT
+98 A
-108 PEPSE
+108 PEPSA
-113 SPAPSEEPEETP
+113 SPEPEETP
-125 EPGEEPAPTEAP
+125 APTGTPVPTEEPEPTGTPTPTEEPAS
-137 APTEPVEIVE
+137 VEIVE
-147 MTGVL
+147 MTGVV
-152 EAQVG
+152 EAEVG
-157 DTVTFSVKTSR
+157 DTVTFSVQTNSEK
-168 EEGVSYQWQRLYTP
+168 GVRYQWQRLYTP
-182 PVEEPEAIYPYG
+182 PVEEPEALYPYG

-212 VLAEN
+212 VLAQN

-235 AQTPRR
+235 AQTPGL
-241 MSAGSALPEIHIE
+241 MSRSSAQPEIHIE

-262 EPEEDEAAPETGR
+262 EPETQENAPNVGE
-275 WEAIAG
+275 WEPIAG
-281 ETAADFE
+281 ETASAYE
-288 HTVTQEDEYTSYR
+288 HTVTEEDEYASYR
-301 CVVTVEQ
+301 CVVTVEPQ
-308 PEETPAL
+308 EAAPEEA
-315 TEEPAPT
+315 PAPTETPEAT

-332 PEEEA
+332 VAEEA
-337 APAEEEPE
+337 IPTNEKQEPDEEPE
-345 AAEEEP
+345 TVE
-351 EAAEEA
+351 
-357 EPEQAEPA
+357 
-365 RLVSDSMYVELP
+365 LISDSMYVQLSTEE
-377 QPAAQAQR
+377 PAAP
-385 FAAPAP
+385 FALFAEPTVNT
-391 KAAPAVAL
+391 APAVAL

-405 LTGMTS
+405 LTGVTS

-429 GNAWWTRL
+429 NNAWWTKL

-446 KYVVTTLTDGKME
+446 KYSATPLTDGKME

-474 GQSGMGT
+474 GQSGQGT

-491 SCQSG
+491 SYQSG

-501 KKAIKVFNAWVA
+501 KKAIKVFNAWVP
-513 DTGASFYATYLQV
+513 DTGASFYATYLHT
-526 AVPNG
+526 AIPNG

-536 GHITIDRATIDSFNR
+536 GHITVVHYPIDTFNKVPR
-551 QPKNYLTNA
+551 SYLTNA

-605 IYGYGGVAADPDYTP
+605 IYGYGGVAADPDYVP

-651 YSAADPYSAAS
+651 YSVADPYSAAS
-662 MILCGGDYRDKSTLY
+662 MILCAGDYRDKSTLY
-677 GDNSGRSLL
+677 GDNSGVSLL
-686 EIRKSGDGDPLTSW
+686 EIRKSGDGDPLTSF
-700 AARTPTNYPYSAGS
+700 AARTPTNYPYSAGYDGV
-714 TPFSV
+714 PYNV
-719 GGQIVGTP
+719 GDQIVGTP
-727 THSNQQVAYGTIWV
+727 THTNQQIAYGTVWID
-741 NYASNGLT
+741 YASDGLT

-755 LITDTKADGLVGT
+755 LIVDTKADGLVGT

-779 AMSQIGHTKGNKDI
+779 AMSQIGHTRGNKDI

-817 CQSQQSDNSTIH
+817 CQSQQGGNDNIE
-829 IVKKIRTAEELANL
+829 IVRKIRSAQELANL
-843 ANPDLWFTYP
+843 ANLDLWFTYP
-853 LDGCYMLVNDI
+853 LDGCYMLTNDI

-1214 ELDERSTPELTWY
+1214 ELDERSTPALTWY

-1241 SCRYNAQSGEW
+1241 SCRYNAQNGEW

-1266 ELQFTIETSQ
+1266 ELQFTVTTSQ

-1311 NTHFFFRCAAENEYG
+1311 NTHFFFRCVAENEYG
-1326 SGKSLYRGK
+1326 SGKSLYTGK

-1343 TVSYTLDIL
+1343 SVSYTLDIL

-1364 AAWTFPDLEVIAP
+1364 AAWTFPELEVIAP

-1393 TKNDIV
+1393 SHNDIV
-1399 VRGGNPYGIEI
+1399 VRSGNPYGIEV
-1410 SYDANDYVIF
+1410 SYDANDYVVF
-1420 KSASGDL
+1420 KSASGAL
-1427 IPQEDWQAF
+1427 LPEADWQAF
-1436 FREYISFVTFD
+1436 LREYVSFVTFD
-1447 PKDANVDDIS
+1447 PRDASVDDIS
-1457 WYIAEEDEAEKFCLM
+1457 WYIAEEDEADKFRLQ
-1472 LFDGTTNGWT
+1472 LYDGTTGGWIGSAEKYAPRPNWGNG
-1482 GSGEKNAPIG
+1482 
-1492 TWPYGPSSWNGQ
+1492 GPSTWGGGSNGY
-1504 NETVSY
+1504 NETVTY
-1510 KGLTGGAQLAATLT
+1510 QGLTGGGSLVATMT
-1524 SSSSWKSP
+1524 STSDYKAP
-1532 SYNWEGGTANYY
+1532 SWEGINYY
-1544 NIRGWNMVLTK
+1544 HVRGWNSALKTT
-1555 SFDAT
+1555 FDAT
-1560 AYTKLYLDAAVSS
+1560 NYTKLYLDAKIIGPADGGVTNS
-1573 PSSNGITNAIAL
+1573 ITL
-1585 ATNTGTV
+1585 QHDTGTLN
-1592 TISGP
+1592 IFAPASG
-1597 QGGRTPTT
+1597 QTPAT
-1605 TNGLKMYDISAVAG
+1605 TNGLKVYDISAVTG
-1619 TATLKLTSTAAT
+1619 LATLELRSGAYTT
-1631 GYALQGHREP
+1631 YALTGNRQMNSHL
-1641 VNVNLI
+1641 V
-1647 GVTETVKLIVN
+1647 GVTETVQLVVN
-1658 SAYALANN
+1658 SAYVVANN
-1666 FERTD
+1666 FERTA

-1845 PDGTVQED
+1845 ADGTVQDD
-1853 RYAKLTENPIT
+1853 RYTKLAENTIT
-1864 RTEDIRLVN
+1864 RTEEIRLIK

-1884 DYSGAIYR
+1884 EYSGAIYR
-1892 RPISAFVGNFTS
+1892 RPISAFVGNFSS
-1904 VYGEDPALDPQTAD
+1904 VYGEDPALDPKTAE

-1927 GYDLGISALVAGD
+1927 EFDLGISALVAND
-1940 TLTIN
+1940 TLTIDS
-1945 PARSGFVLPPV
+1945 AKSHFVLPQV
-1956 DAGSD
+1956 DASSD

-2004 EYTKVY
+2004 EYTKIY
-2010 GDPMPEFEPVYDG
+2010 GDPLPDFEPVYDG

-2031 DLAGEPVFACDAG
+2031 DLEGEPIFECGADV
-2044 EKSPVGSYEVTVSG
+2044 KSPVGSYEVTVSG
-2058 ITCPENGNG
+2058 LTCPENGNG
-2067 AYNYTIYFRP
+2067 AYNYTIYYRP

-2082 TRRPIIITPDGP
+2082 TKRPIIITPDP
-2094 GTEPEDPVEVD
+2094 GEEPEEPVAVDPV
-2105 QVANVTVEKSV
+2105 ASVTVEKRV
-2116 DKDVLAVGESA
+2116 DKDVLAVGETA
-2127 AYTILVTNT
+2127 TYTIVVTNT

-2144 PVQDSHD
+2144 PVEDNHD
-2151 GAGAISAAGG
+2151 GAGEISAAAG
-2161 QGYTYDGDGTFTIQ
+2161 QGYTYGGNGAFTIV
-2175 RLPVGKSVAIT
+2175 RLPAGKSVTIT
-2186 YTYTAV
+2186 YTYTALD
-2192 EADAG
+2192 ADAG
-2197 KTLTNV
+2197 KTLTNI

-2213 EDPDNPGQGIDP
+2213 EDPSNPGQGLDP

-2240 EVPVDPDKEPEP
+2240 EVPVDPDKELEP
-2252 APQPETG
+2252 TPQPEDG
-2259 RSIKLTKTPDLAFAK
+2259 RSIKLTKTPNLAFAK

-2288 GAEDLADVT
+2288 GDEDLTNVV
-2297 VRDKPTNFAGEPQP
+2297 VRDKPQNFAGELEA
-2311 VPGAGYTVAAD
+2311 VPGTGYTVAN
-2322 GSCSIGSLPVGASVT
+2322 GVCTIGSLPVGSSVT
-2337 LSYTYQVQEA
+2337 LTFSYLVLDA
-2347 DAGRNLRNVMIG
+2347 DAGRNLRNVVIG

-2368 PADPDNGV
+2368 PADPDSGI
-2376 DPEKPIDPDKDVPSN
+2376 DPDKPLDPDKDVPSN

-2424 EELVNPEDIWGELER
+2424 EDLVNPGDIWGELER

-2446 SYVILQGTLTSENYD
+2446 SYIIMQGTLQSENYD

-2518 PADAASEPGRYPIT
+2518 PADAASEPGEYPIT

-2582 TGDELMERTWA
+2582 TGDELMERAWA

-2603 VLQDGQLYLRKSQ
+2603 VLQDGRLYLRKSQ

-2796 AEVWCAKWVST
+2796 AEVWCAKWVSA

-2843 VAMASVGVLL
+2843 VAVASVGVLL
-2853 LAGLVIVILLLF
+2853 LAGLVIVILLLL